1 MSPLP
6 MAHVVSFGL
15 PPGAR
20 FAPGAVRGYAIDMR
34 RKAPSPAVAASERDD
49 LHVPTMQA
57 GLGCYERF
65 IAGDGE
71 QWLAAAVQIG
81 EGLIARQRERDGAWV
96 HRVACPHTY
105 RLPAPWLSA
114 MAQGQGASL
123 LVRLARE
130 TGEERYAAAA
140 LRALEP
146 LRTPTRDGGV
156 SALLDGCP
164 LPQEYPTE
172 PASHV
177 LNGAVF
183 ALWGCHDVGAG
194 LGDPEAARMFDE
206 GVETVA
212 ASILRWDT
220 GSWSRYDLYPHP
232 VVNVATPAYH
242 RLHISLLGSL
252 AAARPRPEL
261 LDAVERFERYA
272 GRAPNV
278 AGALARKV
286 AFRVRVPRWRH
297 R

>member
-20 FAPGAVRGYAIDMR
+20 FAPGAVQGYAIDMR
-34 RKAPSPAVAASERDD
+34 RKAPSSAARTYARDD
-49 LHVPTMQA
+49 LHVPAIQA

-65 IAGDGE
+65 LAGEGE
-71 QWLAAAVQIG
+71 EWLAAAVEIG
-81 EGLIARQRERDGAWV
+81 DGLVARQRERDGAWV
-96 HRVACPHTY
+96 HHVPCPHTY

-123 LVRLARE
+123 LVRLAHE
-130 TGEERYAAAA
+130 TGQERHAAAA

-146 LRTPTRDGGV
+146 LRVPTRDGGV
-156 SALLDGCP
+156 SALLDGRP
-164 LPQEYPTE
+164 FPEEYPTD

-177 LNGAVF
+177 LNGAIF

-194 LGDPEAARMFDE
+194 LGDADAARMFEE
-206 GVETVA
+206 GLETIA
-212 ASILRWDT
+212 ATVGHWDT

-261 LDAVERFERYA
+261 LAAIERFERYA
-272 GRAPNV
+272 GRPLNV

-286 AFRVRVPRWRH
+286 VFRVRVPRWR
-297 R
+297 RR